1 MKCFQYTLWDM
12 TRRLF
17 RKAIPIKKELII
29 STLASLVGN
38 LAQMGLVGFGALLL
52 LGQSVVLAIIGM
64 VSSALAIVICRYLE
78 GVISHA
84 GAYRLLSSMRVDL
97 FSKIDA
103 LAPSRLLDREKGDIL
118 NIAVSDIETVE
129 FFFAHTIGPMLTV
142 ILLPCLTLGIAFCYD
157 PLFAL
162 CLVPIYLFVGVLFPL
177 LAIRAGRQIGM
188 TYRER
193 LGKLKSLVLESVYG
207 LKDIQIF
214 GYGQKRMAIIDE
226 KTQQINQ
233 AAHGLTLHRQIVQ
246 AAPTFFVY
254 LARILIMLVAS
265 YLVSQG
271 KSPLQGTVVLS
282 LIVMASLSST
292 QSLTTVVSS
301 LLETYGAAER
311 LFLIEDAEPAVKEDP
326 LAKDCGP
333 VESIRFEDVSFQ
345 YASDRAK
352 VLDHFSLQITQG
364 ERLGI
369 MGESGMGK
377 STILHLLLHFYEP
390 DQGCILINGLPLS
403 KISMN
408 SLRQRLIL
416 VSQETF
422 LCNDTIAHN
431 IALGK
436 PEATLKKIQI
446 AAQKAGI
453 HDWIMTLEKG
463 YETSLGEMASR
474 LSGGERQRLGI
485 ARALLMEPD
494 VLIMDEPTS
503 SLDVFHEMELLGTLD
518 QLGEKMTVIIVSHR
532 PSTLTHCDR
541 IVQLKDGK
549 QQKSSKKQ
557 VSLL

>member
-1 MKCFQYTLWDM
+1 
-12 TRRLF
+12 
-17 RKAIPIKKELII
+17 
-29 STLASLVGN
+29 
-38 LAQMGLVGFGALLL
+38 
-52 LGQSVVLAIIGM
+52 
-64 VSSALAIVICRYLE
+64 
-78 GVISHA
+78 
-84 GAYRLLSSMRVDL
+84 
-97 FSKIDA
+97 
-103 LAPSRLLDREKGDIL
+103 
-118 NIAVSDIETVE
+118 
-129 FFFAHTIGPMLTV
+129 
-142 ILLPCLTLGIAFCYD
+142 
-157 PLFAL
+157 
-162 CLVPIYLFVGVLFPL
+162 
-177 LAIRAGRQIGM
+177 
-188 TYRER
+188 
-193 LGKLKSLVLESVYG
+193 
-207 LKDIQIF
+207 
-214 GYGQKRMAIIDE
+214 MAIIDE

-311 LFLIEDAEPAVKEDP
+311 LFLIEDAEPAIKEDP

-333 VESIRFEDVSFQ
+333 IESIRFEDVSFQ

-390 DQGCILINGLPLS
+390 DRGCILINGLPLS

-408 SLRQRLIL
+408 SLRQRLLL

-549 QQKSSKKQ
+549 QQKTSKKQ